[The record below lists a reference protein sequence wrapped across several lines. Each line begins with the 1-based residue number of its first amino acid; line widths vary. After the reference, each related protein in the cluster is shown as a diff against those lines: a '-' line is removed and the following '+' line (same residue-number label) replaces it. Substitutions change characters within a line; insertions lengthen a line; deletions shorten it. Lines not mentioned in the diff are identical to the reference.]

1 MMGILV
7 QQISLC
13 FRVFMTKTD
22 RNKFETID
30 DLPEEV
36 QIAIRAAMDGQPI
49 LTLPAE
55 FDRFDPI
62 TAEAPYELQNVT
74 RRARALLADTDR
86 DLIQSAAT
94 FAEIATTI
102 PLVEFKS
109 LDQPLTDDEAK
120 ACSGALDELRPT
132 TLFRRLRLID
142 ELGFKPKELPWYVV
156 FASLSLA
163 YVARSVNN
171 GVNHGIEATEAL
183 TKAEILL
190 AKSHAGK
197 ASRHVDNDFKQL
209 LRVFIAANPGLAS
222 ASEYARRF
230 IAEYSDELRNRR
242 RTPYAVKTVAKWV
255 KEIKNAQKPS
265 E

>member
-1 MMGILV
+1 MGILV

-13 FRVFMTKTD
+13 FRGFMTKTEH
-22 RNKFETID
+22 NEFETID

-36 QIAIRAAMDGQPI
+36 QIALRAAIDGQPI

-55 FDRFDPI
+55 FDQFDPI

-74 RRARALLADTDR
+74 RRARELLVDADR
-86 DLIQSAAT
+86 DLIRSAVT
-94 FAEIATTI
+94 FADIATTI
-102 PLVEFKS
+102 VLVDLAS
-109 LDQPLTDDEAK
+109 LERSLTEEEVS
-120 ACSGALDELRPT
+120 ACSGTLDELRPIA
-132 TLFRRLRLID
+132 LFHRLRLID
-142 ELGFKPKELPWYVV
+142 ELRFKPKELPWYVV

-183 TKAEILL
+183 AKAEVLY

-209 LRVFIAANPGLAS
+209 LREFIAANPGLAS
-222 ASEYARRF
+222 DLEYARGF
-230 IAEYSDELRNRR
+230 IGEYSDEMINRR
-242 RTPYAVKTVAKWV
+242 SSAYVEKTIVKWIT
-255 KEIKNAQKPS
+255 ETQSAQES
-265 E
+265 SQ